1 MKQKNKHNLV
11 INFFNFCINFPKVSQ
26 SNKGECDQNSP
37 DSIKR
42 EKSMSKFIDDEQ
54 EHDQSNNKSK
64 SKKKDFLNSKL
75 MNNSDRI
82 LALMYESP
90 FGGADWLNSGEIFFS
105 ELIENGEE
113 EWRPMLIA
121 IQDFKRNS
129 NL

>member
-1 MKQKNKHNLV
+1 MTQKNNHNIV
-11 INFFNFCINFPKVSQ
+11 INFFNFCIKFPNVSQ

-42 EKSMSKFIDDEQ
+42 EKFMSKFIDDEQ
-54 EHDQSNNKSK
+54 EYESPKNKSK

-75 MNNSDRI
+75 MNNTDRI
-82 LALMYESP
+82 LALMHESP

-105 ELIENGEE
+105 ELIEDGEE

-121 IQDFKRNS
+121 IQDFKRSS